1 MNKTLVVI
9 GIIVLL
15 LVGGIFALKSFT
27 GNSVKE
33 SDVKYLKENDV
44 KEFQVKAFKFGYSSD
59 VIEVNKGDKV
69 KIIVENTD
77 ALHGMRIPD
86 LGIKGNEV
94 LEFTADKQG
103 EFIWSCNN
111 MCGEGHREM
120 QGKLIVK

>member
-44 KEFQVKAFKFGYSSD
+44 KEF
-59 VIEVNKGDKV
+59 
-69 KIIVENTD
+69 
-77 ALHGMRIPD
+77 
-86 LGIKGNEV
+86 
-94 LEFTADKQG
+94 
-103 EFIWSCNN
+103 
-111 MCGEGHREM
+111 
-120 QGKLIVK
+120 